1 MEVQQ
6 AVEIVLESF
15 GKASS
20 FLFCV
25 SFTAPSVSNL
35 SAARSQIA
43 LADCSRE

>member
-20 FLFCV
+20 FFVCQFYSSECL
-25 SFTAPSVSNL
+25 
-35 SAARSQIA
+35 
-43 LADCSRE
+43 